1 MGLKKFNILNSRD
14 YCVVRLAARQK
25 SCCARRNW
33 VLKLKRRFLR
43 ELTDDL
49 LGYSRILLIA
59 TYVIQFSTLSS
70 NMFLKIFYVK
80 PFSRYDDSKVENA
93 WFLWI
98 FTMSH
103 SDLLII
109 GSRAFVLLRDSSFDS
124 AENSLQNIV
133 KKHAYRARL
142 REKRGLEAENCPKMK
157 GDFFTK
163 IIISQNPHRRR
174 SLFLV
179 KM

>member
-1 MGLKKFNILNSRD
+1 MAVLYADNFKPFYCISSEFNNDWRPKNANKTLRILRDVFPESRP
-14 YCVVRLAARQK
+14 AAIDH
-25 SCCARRNW
+25 
-33 VLKLKRRFLR
+33 LP
-43 ELTDDL
+43 
-49 LGYSRILLIA
+49 GYSRIWLIA
-59 TYVIQFSTLSS
+59 TYMIQFSTLSS

-80 PFSRYDDSKVENA
+80 PFSRYDDSKFENA

-109 GSRAFVLLRDSSFDS
+109 KSRALVLLRHSSFDS

-142 REKRGLEAENCPKMK
+142 REKWG
-157 GDFFTK
+157 
-163 IIISQNPHRRR
+163 
-174 SLFLV
+174 
-179 KM
+179 